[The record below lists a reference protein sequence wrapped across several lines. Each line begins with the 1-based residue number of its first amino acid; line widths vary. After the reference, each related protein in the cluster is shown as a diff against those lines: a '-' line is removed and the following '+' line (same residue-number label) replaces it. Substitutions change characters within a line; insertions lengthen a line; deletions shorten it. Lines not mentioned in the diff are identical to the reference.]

1 MLKFRWFS
9 TALLL
14 VSAMLLATTVPAQDR
29 PADRGR
35 GRMEENL
42 RREVNHEL
50 VMLPWLSVFD
60 NLQYKVNGTEV
71 TLMGQ
76 VTQPVTKSD
85 AENHVKSIEGVTKVN
100 NEIEVL
106 PLSPNDDRIRRAV
119 FRAVFADPGLE
130 KYSMGS
136 LAPLHI
142 IVKNG
147 HVTLEGVVL
156 SDGDKNRAGIRA
168 NGVSG
173 VFSVTNNL
181 RIENSKTPGRDTKG

>member
-9 TALLL
+9 TTLLL
-14 VSAMLLATTVPAQDR
+14 VPVVLVAMTVKAQDR
-29 PADRGR
+29 PPDGGR
-35 GRMEENL
+35 ARAQQNL
-42 RREVNHEL
+42 MKEVNHEL

-60 NLQYKVNGTEV
+60 NLQYRVNGSEV

-119 FRAVFADPGLE
+119 FRAVFAEPGLE
-130 KYSMGS
+130 KYSMGA

-147 HVTLEGVVL
+147 HVTLEGAVL
-156 SDGDKNRAGIRA
+156 SDGDKNLAGIRA
-168 NGVSG
+168 NGVAG

-181 RIENSKTPGRDTKG
+181 RIENSKTDTRG